1 MHDIMVKPLPAG
13 CRLTALFDCCHS
25 GSALALPYEYVLSII
40 SPLISKGADGLQKE
54 PNVVH
59 EAGRGLLNAFTDYKS
74 GNIEQALT
82 EGASILKI
90 VTRTKESRE
99 QSRRTRT
106 SPADAIQFSGCK
118 NYQTSADTTEGVH
131 MRL

>member
-1 MHDIMVKPLPAG
+1 MYSSH
-13 CRLTALFDCCHS
+13 
-25 GSALALPYEYVLSII
+25 I
-40 SPLISKGADGLQKE
+40 SPLTLKGADGLQKE
-54 PNVVH
+54 PNIVH

-106 SPADAIQFSGCK
+106 SPSDSIQFSGCK

-131 MRL
+131 SILPLHANDRGVQQGR

>member
-1 MHDIMVKPLPAG
+1 M
-13 CRLTALFDCCHS
+13 
-25 GSALALPYEYVLSII
+25 
-40 SPLISKGADGLQKE
+40 KGADGLQKE

-90 VTRTKESRE
+90 ITRTKESRE
-99 QSRRTRT
+99 EGRRTRT
-106 SPADAIQFSGCK
+106 SPSDSIQFSGCK
-118 NYQTSADTTEGVH
+118 NYQTSADTTEGV
-131 MRL
+131 RLFLQLCADNRAVPRER

>member
-1 MHDIMVKPLPAG
+1 MYHPIIPPLT
-13 CRLTALFDCCHS
+13 L
-25 GSALALPYEYVLSII
+25 
-40 SPLISKGADGLQKE
+40 KGEDGLQKE

-59 EAGRGLLNAFTDYKS
+59 EAGRGLLTAFTEYKS

-106 SPADAIQFSGCK
+106 SPSDSIQFSGCK

-131 MRL
+131 SFLPFRADDRGVQRAR